1 MQNATEQ
8 IENFKLFLE
17 QSYEK
22 KLYEN
27 ASKGILNVY
36 IDFFEIVGFSH
47 ELGDLLLEHPEDGI
61 KAIEIAIEQFDIGK
75 SFRARIF
82 NLPKSQFVKIRN
94 IRSNDLG
101 NFVYTEG
108 IVRQS
113 SDVRPKVMSAK
124 FECPSC
130 GNTMSIL
137 QLDTKFKEPIRCS
150 CGRRGN
156 FKLLSK
162 DLVDAQRLI
171 VEESP
176 DDLEGGEQPKR
187 LSVFLQ
193 EDLVE
198 PKMERKTTP
207 GSKIRITGIIKEV
220 PITLRTGAQSTTYDL
235 AMEANSVIPII
246 ETFDEIEIN
255 KDEEEKIKELAKD
268 PKLFDRLINS
278 IAPSVH
284 GYEKIKEALILQ
296 MASGVRKVKSDNTV
310 IRGDIHV
317 LLVGDPGA
325 AKSTLLQF
333 ISKSAPK
340 SRFVSGKGASG
351 AGLCVGPKS
360 IVLTNP
366 GGMERID
373 NFVDSRL
380 KDPEE
385 YRSGIWKQENIKD
398 VKIQSLSH
406 NLKLH
411 SKFPSKIWKL
421 KSPRR
426 MFEIILSSGKK
437 IELTGNTQLFSINN
451 GFTNWKKSMELKIGD
466 YIATPRKLIGGEITQ
481 QQTIDLIGSNP
492 VIHGIKPFV
501 RDVVNKLSK
510 KYKTTRNLA
519 KKLKI
524 NENQLYFHWVN
535 EKARGNIKL
544 NDLKKLCGESNVR
557 YEDKI
562 HNISLYNGKVHKIP
576 EFLSNDFFY
585 TAGLIAGDGDIIHTK
600 SNSYSVRFSNSNDHL
615 HKILIRTLV
624 KEFGLSYDVQKGNKK
639 RPTSTRFTSRIL
651 GEIIIKL
658 GIPTSPKSNKIEL
671 SNILLHLSDD
681 MLSHFIAGL
690 FDSDGSVCVRDS
702 GSDCIEL
709 TTCSEKLARQLQM
722 VLLRYEIHSHLRKRH
737 PSRGKINGNYDKFI
751 IEIRALPEIKK
762 FAENIKLRHPDKL
775 SKLNE
780 MRKKINENTN
790 IDIIPEIRKRIIPML
805 KEYKVN
811 LRKTGIHS
819 NGLSR
824 KRIQRIVKNT
834 PLHQN
839 KDVTDLAFSDIF
851 WEKIIDI
858 KVKDSEYEYVYD
870 LTVEDSHNFIV
881 NGVLVHNTATVVKD
895 EFIRGWALEGGALV
909 LSNGGI
915 VCIDELDKM
924 TPEDRSAMHEAL
936 EQQQVSISKAN
947 IQATLRAQTT
957 VLAAA
962 NPKMGRFDPYT
973 PIASQIDLPSP
984 LINRFDLIF
993 PVRDI
998 PNRDKDER
1006 IASHVL
1012 RSQRDLE
1019 LTRPEISSDFLKKY
1033 MAYIKQNIKPELS
1046 DSAINEIKKFYVD
1059 LRNKGSHGEEDIKP
1073 IPISARQLEALVRLS
1088 EASAKLRLS
1097 KKVTKQD
1104 AQRAIDI
1111 LTYCL
1116 MQVGIDPETGKID
1129 IDRMTTGISASQ
1141 RSRIVAI
1148 RELIKELEIKFGK
1161 SIPLEAVAEEAS
1173 KKNISEDQVDEAI
1186 ERLKREAE
1194 VFEPKKGFI
1203 SKL

>member
-8 IENFKLFLE
+8 IANFKLFLE
-17 QSYEK
+17 QYYEK

-27 ASKGILNVY
+27 ASKGILSIY
-36 IDFFEIVGFSH
+36 IDFFEIAEFSN
-47 ELGDLLLEHPEDGI
+47 ELADLLLESPEDGI
-61 KAIEIAIEQFDIGK
+61 RAIEIAIEQFDIGK

-82 NLPKSQFVKIRN
+82 NLSKSQFVKIRN
-94 IRSNDLG
+94 IRSNNLG

-113 SDVRPKVMSAK
+113 SDVRPKVVSAK

-198 PKMERKTTP
+198 PKMEKKTTP

-235 AMEANSVIPII
+235 AMEANSIIPVI
-246 ETFDEIEIN
+246 ETFDEIEVN
-255 KDEEEKIKELAKD
+255 KEEEEKIKELAKD

-296 MASGVRKVKSDNTV
+296 MASGVRKIKSDKTI
-310 IRGDIHV
+310 IRGDIHI

-333 ISKSAPK
+333 ISKAAPK

-351 AGLCVGPKS
+351 AGL
-360 IVLTNP
+360 
-366 GGMERID
+366 
-373 NFVDSRL
+373 
-380 KDPEE
+380 
-385 YRSGIWKQENIKD
+385 
-398 VKIQSLSH
+398 
-406 NLKLH
+406 
-411 SKFPSKIWKL
+411 
-421 KSPRR
+421 
-426 MFEIILSSGKK
+426 
-437 IELTGNTQLFSINN
+437 
-451 GFTNWKKSMELKIGD
+451 
-466 YIATPRKLIGGEITQ
+466 
-481 QQTIDLIGSNP
+481 
-492 VIHGIKPFV
+492 
-501 RDVVNKLSK
+501 
-510 KYKTTRNLA
+510 
-519 KKLKI
+519 
-524 NENQLYFHWVN
+524 
-535 EKARGNIKL
+535 
-544 NDLKKLCGESNVR
+544 
-557 YEDKI
+557 
-562 HNISLYNGKVHKIP
+562 
-576 EFLSNDFFY
+576 
-585 TAGLIAGDGDIIHTK
+585 
-600 SNSYSVRFSNSNDHL
+600 
-615 HKILIRTLV
+615 
-624 KEFGLSYDVQKGNKK
+624 
-639 RPTSTRFTSRIL
+639 
-651 GEIIIKL
+651 
-658 GIPTSPKSNKIEL
+658 
-671 SNILLHLSDD
+671 
-681 MLSHFIAGL
+681 
-690 FDSDGSVCVRDS
+690 
-702 GSDCIEL
+702 
-709 TTCSEKLARQLQM
+709 
-722 VLLRYEIHSHLRKRH
+722 
-737 PSRGKINGNYDKFI
+737 
-751 IEIRALPEIKK
+751 
-762 FAENIKLRHPDKL
+762 
-775 SKLNE
+775 
-780 MRKKINENTN
+780 
-790 IDIIPEIRKRIIPML
+790 
-805 KEYKVN
+805 
-811 LRKTGIHS
+811 
-819 NGLSR
+819 
-824 KRIQRIVKNT
+824 
-834 PLHQN
+834 
-839 KDVTDLAFSDIF
+839 
-851 WEKIIDI
+851 
-858 KVKDSEYEYVYD
+858 
-870 LTVEDSHNFIV
+870 
-881 NGVLVHNTATVVKD
+881 TATVVKD

-915 VCIDELDKM
+915 VCIDEFDKM
-924 TPEDRSAMHEAL
+924 TTEDRSAMHEAL

-973 PIASQIDLPSP
+973 PIASQIDLPPP

-998 PNRDKDER
+998 PNKERDEK

-1012 RSQRDLE
+1012 RSQRDSE
-1019 LTRPEISSDFLKKY
+1019 LTKPEISSDFLKKY
-1033 MAYIKQNIKPELS
+1033 MAYIKQNMKPELT
-1046 DSAINEIKKFYVD
+1046 DVAINEIKKFYVD
-1059 LRNKGSHGEEDIKP
+1059 LRNKGSSGEEDIKP

-1104 AQRAIDI
+1104 AQRAIEL

-1129 IDRMTTGISASQ
+1129 IDRITTGISASQ
-1141 RSRIVAI
+1141 RSRIVMI
-1148 RELIKELEIKFGK
+1148 RELIKELEAKFGK
-1161 SIPLEAVAEEAS
+1161 SVPVEAVAEEAS
-1173 KKNISEDQVDEAI
+1173 KRNISEDQVDEAI

-1203 SKL
+1203 SRL